1 MPADS
6 EGHLDWDRDAVRSRR
21 RPAVEC
27 APEAA
32 IVYLVED
39 EAIVREELRRE
50 LELDGRTVAGF
61 GSCEAFLEAYA
72 MPQQGCL
79 LLDALLPGMSGL
91 DGIRLIKERAPKALV
106 VILTVFEDD
115 DKVFSAICAGAAGY
129 LLKTS
134 SATEIMQ
141 AVRDALDG
149 GSPMTSRIA
158 RRVLDMFSKLV
169 PKQSDYGLSE
179 REKEIL
185 QLMVSGL
192 IKKEIADRLTLSI
205 HTVDTYLRR
214 IYEKLEVNTRTAAV
228 AKALKE
234 GLV

>member
-1 MPADS
+1 MKTIWIIEDHAAFRRTLIRVLNA
-6 EGHLDWDRDAVRSRR
+6 EGDLQCTRDF
-21 RPAVEC
+21 
-27 APEAA
+27 
-32 IVYLVED
+32 D
-39 EAIVREELRRE
+39 
-50 LELDGRTVAGF
+50 
-61 GSCEAFLEAYA
+61 SCEKTLAALA
-72 MPQQGCL
+72 QD
-79 LLDALLPGMSGL
+79 DAPDLIIRDVGLPGMSGL
-91 DGIRLIKERAPKALV
+91 EGIRLIKERSPKALV

-134 SATEIMQ
+134 SAAEITQ
-141 AVRDALDG
+141 AVRDALAG

-158 RRVLDMFSKLV
+158 RRVLDMFSKLA
-169 PKQSDYGLSE
+169 PKQSDYGLSD

-185 QLMVSGL
+185 QLMVTGL

-214 IYEKLEVNTRTAAV
+214 IYEKLEVNTRTGAV

-234 GLV
+234 GIV

>member
-1 MPADS
+1 MKSIWIIEDHAAFRRTLVRVLNAED
-6 EGHLDWDRDAVRSRR
+6 GLQCTRDF
-21 RPAVEC
+21 
-27 APEAA
+27 
-32 IVYLVED
+32 D
-39 EAIVREELRRE
+39 
-50 LELDGRTVAGF
+50 
-61 GSCEAFLEAYA
+61 SCEKALAALARDDAPDLF
-72 MPQQGCL
+72 
-79 LLDALLPGMSGL
+79 LLDVGLPGMSGL
-91 DGIRLIKERAPKALV
+91 EGIRLIKERSPKTLV

-115 DKVFSAICAGAAGY
+115 DKVFSTICAGAAGY

-134 SATEIMQ
+134 SAAEITQ

-158 RRVLDMFSKLV
+158 RRVLDMFSKLA
-169 PKQSDYGLSE
+169 PKQSNYGLSD

-185 QLMVSGL
+185 QLMTTGL

-214 IYEKLEVNTRTAAV
+214 IYEKLEVNTRTGAV

>member
-1 MPADS
+1 MKSIWIIEDHSAFRRTLVRVVNAED
-6 EGHLDWDRDAVRSRR
+6 GLQCTRDF
-21 RPAVEC
+21 
-27 APEAA
+27 
-32 IVYLVED
+32 D
-39 EAIVREELRRE
+39 
-50 LELDGRTVAGF
+50 
-61 GSCEAFLEAYA
+61 SCEKALAA
-72 MPQQGCL
+72 MVHDHAPDL
-79 LLDALLPGMSGL
+79 ILLDVGLPGMSGL
-91 DGIRLIKERAPKALV
+91 DGIRLIKERSPKTLV

-134 SATEIMQ
+134 SVTEIAQ
-141 AVRDALDG
+141 AVRDALAG

-158 RRVLDMFSKLV
+158 RRVLDMFSKLA
-169 PKQSDYGLSE
+169 PKQSDYGLSD

-185 QLMVSGL
+185 QLMTTGL
-192 IKKEIADRLTLSI
+192 IKKEIADRLSLSV

-214 IYEKLEVNTRTAAV
+214 IYEKLEVNTRTGAV

>member
-1 MPADS
+1 MKSIWIIEDHTSFRRTLVRVLNAED
-6 EGHLDWDRDAVRSRR
+6 GLQCLRDF
-21 RPAVEC
+21 
-27 APEAA
+27 
-32 IVYLVED
+32 D
-39 EAIVREELRRE
+39 
-50 LELDGRTVAGF
+50 
-61 GSCEAFLEAYA
+61 SCEKALAA
-72 MPQQGCL
+72 LQRDDAPDL
-79 LLDALLPGMSGL
+79 ILLDVGLPGMSGL
-91 DGIRLIKERAPKALV
+91 EGIRLIKERSPGALV

-134 SATEIMQ
+134 SVTEITQ
-141 AVRDALDG
+141 AVRDALAG

-158 RRVLDMFSKLV
+158 RRVLDMFSKLA
-169 PKQSDYGLSE
+169 PKQSDYGLSD

-185 QLMVSGL
+185 QLMTTGL
-192 IKKEIADRLTLSI
+192 IKKEIADGLSLSV

-214 IYEKLEVNTRTAAV
+214 IYEKLAVNTRTGAV

>member
-1 MPADS
+1 MKSIWIIEDHTAFRRTLVRVLNAED
-6 EGHLDWDRDAVRSRR
+6 GLQCLRDF
-21 RPAVEC
+21 
-27 APEAA
+27 
-32 IVYLVED
+32 D
-39 EAIVREELRRE
+39 
-50 LELDGRTVAGF
+50 
-61 GSCEAFLEAYA
+61 SCEKALAA
-72 MPQQGCL
+72 LQRDDAPDL
-79 LLDALLPGMSGL
+79 ILLDVGLPGMSGL
-91 DGIRLIKERAPKALV
+91 EGIRLIKERSPKALV

-134 SATEIMQ
+134 SVTEITQ
-141 AVRDALDG
+141 AVRDALAG

-158 RRVLDMFSKLV
+158 RRVLDMFSKLA
-169 PKQSDYGLSE
+169 PKQSDYGLSD

-185 QLMVSGL
+185 QLMTTGL
-192 IKKEIADRLTLSI
+192 IKKEIADGLSLSV

-214 IYEKLEVNTRTAAV
+214 IYEKLAVNTRTGAV

>member
-1 MPADS
+1 MKSIWIIEDHSAFRRTLVRVLNAED
-6 EGHLDWDRDAVRSRR
+6 GLQCTRDF
-21 RPAVEC
+21 
-27 APEAA
+27 
-32 IVYLVED
+32 D
-39 EAIVREELRRE
+39 
-50 LELDGRTVAGF
+50 
-61 GSCEAFLEAYA
+61 SCEKALAA
-72 MPQQGCL
+72 LAHDAAPDL
-79 LLDALLPGMSGL
+79 VLLDVGLPGMSGL
-91 DGIRLIKERAPKALV
+91 DGIRLIKERSHNALV

-134 SATEIMQ
+134 SVTEITQ
-141 AVRDALDG
+141 AVRDALAG

-158 RRVLDMFSKLV
+158 RRVLDMFSKLA
-169 PKQSDYGLSE
+169 PKQTDYGLSD

-185 QLMVSGL
+185 QLMTTGL
-192 IKKEIADRLTLSI
+192 IKKEIADRLTLSV

-214 IYEKLEVNTRTAAV
+214 IYEKLEVNTRTGAV